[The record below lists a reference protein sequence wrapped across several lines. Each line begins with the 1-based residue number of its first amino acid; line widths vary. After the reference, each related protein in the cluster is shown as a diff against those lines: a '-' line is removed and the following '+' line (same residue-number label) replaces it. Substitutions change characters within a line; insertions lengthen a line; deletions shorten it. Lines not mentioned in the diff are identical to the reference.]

1 MSKSKKNTKSSSSEK
16 ENFLTKF
23 SLDDYIPH
31 KYQIPALIAIIVI
44 LFLIFLSPLYF
55 GNKTFQ
61 SGDIIATKSLRPYVY
76 EDREG
81 FSLWFPYIFCGMP
94 AYAVSV
100 EQTWFNF
107 IYMAFTSV
115 RNFFA
120 SFFSNSYTMWSFY
133 LIILAVTTFFF
144 MKYITKNNLV
154 SFFTAVATSFSTGL
168 IVFLFIGHVTKL
180 TSLSMYPLLFL
191 MLLRMQEK
199 IKLIYFFILIITLQ
213 LFIQGFHVQIIF
225 YTLFSVVIYYI
236 YYILR
241 GFSRKE
247 ITPKEIAF
255 IIIPLIFAAIV
266 YFTHLYSN
274 LTLIVI
280 CSVLTIAYL
289 FFIYIKLKSNLL
301 RSIIVFVFSL
311 VIAILISSDHFTQI
325 YEYTPYSTRGAESI
339 TDKTTPK
346 TEKDE
351 SEYYAYHTMWSFSPG
366 EVLTF
371 IVPSLYGF
379 GNSTYQGPLTNNRPV
394 DVNTYFGQM
403 YFVDVAMYMGVLV
416 FFLAL
421 FGIFTRWKEPLV
433 RFLTILAG
441 VSLLISFGKTFPVLF
456 DLLFYYLP
464 SFNKFRVP
472 SMILVLVQMSTPV
485 LAGLGLMRI
494 ILLRNEKNV
503 KLTNVLK
510 NLAYIFT
517 GIFILSLLLHGSI
530 NDWFISRVNEHAA
543 SIQASKPQLAR
554 QFNALSKYIAAM
566 FSGDLLIAFG
576 FSAAVS
582 WLSFSYVNRKLSA
595 DFLVFTVIVFTL
607 IDLWRIDARGAK
619 YIDNPDINN
628 IFKKPDYIS
637 AIEKQ
642 NDKGPFRVL
651 NLKQDGSVGSYG
663 NDANF
668 DAYFFIEDFYGYSGI
683 KPRAF
688 QDMMDIVGP
697 ANTSMWRML
706 NVKYIVTNNLVRT
719 SYLTLIDSTSNT
731 KTYTFNNFLPRVY
744 FVNQVEKKTGMEFL
758 QLLKSNLFDPKEKA
772 YLENVDLKVDPVDST
787 VYSKITE
794 YKEAYLKAEVNASG
808 NNFLFF
814 GTTYL
819 PGWKALI
826 DGNETKTYLTNHGYI
841 GIIVPKGKH
850 IVEFKF
856 APESFYISRNISLV
870 LSSIVI
876 LGLLFSIFVDVRKK
890 KSI

>member
-1 MSKSKKNTKSSSSEK
+1 MSKSKKNIKSSAPEK

-23 SLDDYIPH
+23 SLDDYIPA
-31 KYQIPALIAIIVI
+31 KYQVPALIAVIVI

-61 SGDIIATKSLRPYVY
+61 SGDIIATKSVQPYVHA
-76 EDREG
+76 DREG

-94 AYAVSV
+94 AYAIST
-100 EQTWFNF
+100 EPTWFNF
-107 IYMAFTSV
+107 IYVGFTSV

-120 SFFSNSYTMWSFY
+120 SLFSNDYTMWSFY
-133 LIILAVTTFFF
+133 LIILTVTTFFF
-144 MKYITKNNLV
+144 MKYVTKNNLV
-154 SFFTAVATSFSTGL
+154 SLFTAVATSFSTGL

-180 TSLSMYPLLFL
+180 TSLCMYPLLFL
-191 MLLRMQEK
+191 MLFRMQEK
-199 IKLIYFFILIITLQ
+199 IKLIDFFILIITLQ

-225 YTLFSVVIYYI
+225 YTVFSVGIYYI

-241 GFSRKE
+241 GFSKKE
-247 ITPKEIAF
+247 ITPKEISF
-255 IIIPLIFAAIV
+255 IILPIIFAALV
-266 YFTHLYSN
+266 YLTHVYSN
-274 LTLIVI
+274 LTLIII
-280 CSVLTIAYL
+280 CSIITIAYL
-289 FFIYIKLKSNLL
+289 FFIYIKLKSSLL
-301 RSIIVFVFSL
+301 KSIIVFVFSL
-311 VIAILISSDHFTQI
+311 VIAILISSDNFTQI
-325 YEYTPYSTRGAESI
+325 YEYTPYSTRGTESI
-339 TDKTTPK
+339 TDKTTQK

-351 SEYYAYHTMWSFSPG
+351 SEYYAYHTMWSFSPE

-379 GNSTYQGPLTNNRPV
+379 GNSTYKGSLTNNQPV

-421 FGIFTRWKEPLV
+421 FGIFTRWKDPLV
-433 RFLTILAG
+433 RFLTILTG

-485 LAGLGLMRI
+485 LAGLGLMKI
-494 ILLRNEKNV
+494 ISLRDEKNI

-510 NLAYIFT
+510 NLAYVFT
-517 GIFILSLLLHGSI
+517 GIFIISLLLHSSI
-530 NDWFISRVNEHAA
+530 NDWFISRVNEYAA
-543 SIQASKPQLAR
+543 SVQSSKPQLAR
-554 QFNALSKYIAAM
+554 QFNALAEYIAGM
-566 FSGDLLIAFG
+566 FSSDLMIAFG
-576 FSAAVS
+576 FSAVVS
-582 WLSFSYVNRKLSA
+582 WLSFFYINRKLSA
-595 DFLVFTVIVFTL
+595 DFLVFVVIVLTL
-607 IDLWRIDARGAK
+607 IDLWRIDGRGAK
-619 YIDNPDINN
+619 YIDNPGIQN
-628 IFKKPDYIS
+628 IFNKPDYIS
-637 AIEKQ
+637 TIEKQ
-642 NDKGPFRVL
+642 NDKEPFRVL
-651 NLKQDGSVGSYG
+651 NLKQDGSYGSYG

-697 ANTSMWRML
+697 ANISMWRML
-706 NVKYIVTNNLVRT
+706 NVKYIVTNNFVQAN
-719 SYLTLIDSTSNT
+719 YLTLVDSTSDT
-731 KTYTFNNFLPRVY
+731 KTYTFNNYLPRVY

-758 QLLKSNLFDPKEKA
+758 QLLKSNSFDPKQKA
-772 YLENVDLKVDPVDST
+772 FLENADLKVDPVDST
-787 VYSKITE
+787 VYSKITD

-814 GTTYL
+814 GSTYL
-819 PGWKALI
+819 AGWKALI
-826 DGNETKTYLTNHGYI
+826 DGNKTKTYLTDHGYI
-841 GIIVPKGKH
+841 GIMVPKGKH

-856 APESFYISRNISLV
+856 APESFFITKDIALA
-870 LSSIVI
+870 LSSLVI

-890 KSI
+890 KFN